1 VSNVTIIY
9 NPASGS
15 APSEDEITAA
25 FEEHTNDHRFTFSP
39 TTEDDPGFGQTRDA
53 IDARVDAVIALGG
66 DGTVRAVAETL
77 AGSGIPLGV
86 VPFGTGNL
94 LAKNL
99 GIPAGFDAI
108 PAALSGSTR
117 KLDVCTVNGERFAVM
132 AGTGFDALM
141 IRDAPDGVKK
151 RLGSVAY
158 VVSAAKNLRAARV
171 GVAIDIDGSRRFN
184 GTAVMVLVG
193 NLGSITGGLEVFP
206 DADPADGVLDVA
218 VLTPTNWRDWIT
230 VLVRLARNRPQPDR
244 LVHRE
249 RGQSVVIELDRPTP
263 WELDGEDR
271 PPTDRLEIGIEPN
284 ALEVRCDG

>member
-1 VSNVTIIY
+1 VSNVTVIY
-9 NPASGS
+9 NPESGS
-15 APSEDEITAA
+15 APDDDDLRAA
-25 FEEHTNDHRFTFSP
+25 FEEHSGAHRFTFSP
-39 TTEDDPGFGQTRDA
+39 TTEDDPGFGQTRAA
-53 IDARVDAVIALGG
+53 IGARADVVIALGG

-99 GIPAGFDAI
+99 GLPEGFDSI
-108 PAALSGSTR
+108 PTALSGTTR
-117 KLDVCTVNGERFAVM
+117 KLDVCTANGESFTVM

-141 IRDAPDGVKK
+141 IRDAPEGIKK

-158 VVSAAKNLRAARV
+158 VFSAAKNLRAARV
-171 GVAIDIDGSRRFN
+171 GVTLDVDGSLRFS
-184 GTAVMVLVG
+184 GTAVMALVG
-193 NLGSITGGLEVFP
+193 NMGSITGGLEVFP
-206 DADPADGVLDVA
+206 DADPTDGVLDVA
-218 VLTPTNWRDWIT
+218 VLTPKNWRDWVT

-249 RGQSVVIELDRPTP
+249 RGQSVVIELDRSTP

-271 PPTDRLEIGIEPN
+271 PPTRRLEIGVEPN

>member
-1 VSNVTIIY
+1 VSNVTVIY
-9 NPASGS
+9 NPVSGG
-15 APSEDEITAA
+15 APDEDEIVSA
-25 FEEHTNDHRFTFSP
+25 FEQHAKGHRFTFSP
-39 TTEDDPGFGQTRDA
+39 TTEDDPGFGQTQAA
-53 IDARVDAVIALGG
+53 IDARVDAVIAVGG

-99 GIPAGFDAI
+99 GLPEGFDAI
-108 PAALSGSTR
+108 PAALSASTR
-117 KLDVCTVNGERFAVM
+117 KLDVCTANGESFTVM

-141 IRDAPDGVKK
+141 IRDAPAGVKK
-151 RLGSVAY
+151 RFGSVAY
-158 VVSAAKNLRAARV
+158 VASAAKNLRAARV
-171 GVAIDIDGSRRFN
+171 GVTIDVDGSRRFS

-218 VLTPTNWRDWIT
+218 VLTPENWRDWIS
-230 VLVRLARNRPQPDR
+230 VLVRLARNQPQPDR

-271 PPTDRLEIGIEPN
+271 PETRRLEIGIEPN

>member
-1 VSNVTIIY
+1 MSDVTIVY

-15 APSEDEITAA
+15 APDEDEITAA
-25 FEEHTNDHRFTFSP
+25 FEEHSSGHRFTFSP
-39 TTEDDPGFGQTRDA
+39 TTEDDPGFGQTRAA
-53 IDARVDAVIALGG
+53 IAAHAAAVIAVGG

-77 AGSGIPLGV
+77 AGSGVPLGV

-99 GIPAGFDAI
+99 GLPEGFDAI
-108 PAALSGSTR
+108 PIALSATSR
-117 KLDVCTVNGERFAVM
+117 KFDVCTANGESFTVM

-141 IRDAPDGVKK
+141 IRDAPEGVKQ

-158 VVSAAKNLRAARV
+158 VFSAAKNLRAARV
-171 GVAIDIDGSRRFN
+171 GVTIDVDGARRFS
-184 GTAVMVLVG
+184 GPAVMALVG
-193 NLGSITGGLEVFP
+193 NLGAITGGLEVFP
-206 DADPADGVLDVA
+206 DADPADGVLEVA
-218 VLTPTNWRDWIT
+218 VLTPQNWRDWIS

-271 PPTDRLEIGIEPN
+271 PPTERLEIGIEPN